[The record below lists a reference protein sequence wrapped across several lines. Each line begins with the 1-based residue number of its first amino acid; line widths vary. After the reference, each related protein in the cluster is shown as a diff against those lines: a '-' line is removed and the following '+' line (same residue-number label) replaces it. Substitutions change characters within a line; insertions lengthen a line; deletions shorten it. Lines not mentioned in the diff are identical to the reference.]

1 MHQQLALMSE
11 KQASQ
16 LSGRM
21 DNTVAYSKSEARG
34 LIAIKIYS
42 VIKIFRMLE
51 SLQQFQIVEK
61 VYRWKRRK
69 LYSRIKE
76 SPKWWVIV
84 ERLNLLGVGIIHLS
98 SKINHQL
105 IYYQMH
111 QCIHNRIWI
120 HQTIYRVTK
129 YAKQTCSQSR

>member
-61 VYRWKRRK
+61 VYR
-69 LYSRIKE
+69 
-76 SPKWWVIV
+76 
-84 ERLNLLGVGIIHLS
+84 
-98 SKINHQL
+98 
-105 IYYQMH
+105 
-111 QCIHNRIWI
+111 
-120 HQTIYRVTK
+120 
-129 YAKQTCSQSR
+129 